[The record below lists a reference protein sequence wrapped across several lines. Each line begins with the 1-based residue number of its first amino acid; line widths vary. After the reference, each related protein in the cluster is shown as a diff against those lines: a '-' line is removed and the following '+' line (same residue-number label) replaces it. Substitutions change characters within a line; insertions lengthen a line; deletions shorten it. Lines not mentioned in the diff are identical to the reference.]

1 MGVPKRKTSKMKK
14 RLRKGANRYEGIQ
27 AGVCTACKAPVL
39 PHKACSACG
48 NYNGK
53 QVLTIEE

>member
-14 RLRKGANRYEGIQ
+14 KFRQGANRYEGIEV
-27 AGVCTACKAPVL
+27 GICTSCKAPVL
-39 PHKACSACG
+39 PHKACSSCG

-53 QVLTIEE
+53 QVITIKE